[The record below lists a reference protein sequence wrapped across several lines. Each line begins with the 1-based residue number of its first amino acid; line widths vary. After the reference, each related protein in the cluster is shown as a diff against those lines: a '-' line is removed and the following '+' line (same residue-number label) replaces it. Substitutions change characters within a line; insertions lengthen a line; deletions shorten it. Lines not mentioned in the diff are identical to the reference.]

1 MDQDG
6 KNLEI
11 IHSLNRKLILK
22 LIQKNG
28 ICSRS
33 ELAKQS
39 GLKNATITNNIKTLM
54 QLGLVD
60 ETGMIEGKKGRRS
73 IGLKISGSGYAVI
86 SIRLTRKY
94 FQVGMFSV
102 AGEKIE
108 ELEKVHY
115 QDTSPKMVLS
125 DIRNKV
131 CSLMDLNDGQK
142 ILAIG
147 VAVPGPYY
155 YKEGIIESISD
166 FPGWTK
172 VNIREELQNKFDIP
186 VVVEHDAKAGVLAE
200 CSLAVDPGSYE
211 TVVYLALGQGIG
223 AGIYQ
228 HGEVFHG
235 ADGIAGE
242 IGHAT
247 IDINGPECECGNRG
261 CLTLYASTLA
271 FQKRMQRKYEECYPK
286 MPREDIT
293 FEFLLSKINHKDEFV
308 CKEFKETMRYLSVG
322 VINLI
327 YNFNPGLIIIGDE
340 MSKAGNM
347 ILEEMNDYIQNIVD
361 QRIIGKVKLQLTSF
375 VDDPAYVG
383 AAVLAIDYIFEN
395 TDIMEEFG
403 SD

>member
-54 QLGLVD
+54 QLGLVE

-73 IGLKISGSGYAVI
+73 IGLKISGGSHAVI
-86 SIRLTRKY
+86 SVRLTRKY
-94 FQVGMFSV
+94 FQVGIFSV
-102 AGEKIE
+102 SGRKIG
-108 ELEKVHY
+108 ELEKEYY

-125 DIRNKV
+125 EIPQRVYDLMEVYKEQKV
-131 CSLMDLNDGQK
+131 
-142 ILAIG
+142 LAIG

-166 FPGWTK
+166 FPGWRK
-172 VNIREELQNKFDIP
+172 VHIREELQKKFDLP
-186 VVVEHDAKAGVLAE
+186 VVIEHDANAGVLAE
-200 CSLAVDPGSYE
+200 CSFAVDPGSYE

-235 ADGIAGE
+235 AEGIAGE

-271 FQKRMQRKYEECYPK
+271 FQKKMQKKYEKYCPEISK
-286 MPREDIT
+286 DDIT
-293 FEFLLSKINHKDEFV
+293 FEFLLQKVKVKDDLV
-308 CKEFKETMRYLSVG
+308 YSEFKETMRYLSVG

-327 YNFNPGLIIIGDE
+327 YNFNPSIIIIGDE
-340 MSKAGNM
+340 MSKAGDI
-347 ILEEMNDYIQNIVD
+347 ILSELSDHIQKIID
-361 QRIIGKVKLQLTSF
+361 QRIIGKVELQLTSF
-375 VDDPAYVG
+375 EDDPAYIG
-383 AAVLAIDYIFEN
+383 AAVLAIDYLFEN
-395 TDIMEEFG
+395 TEIFG
-403 SD
+403 NNL